1 VQPTPCAR
9 RAETQR
15 LLAAAREEKHKSL
28 TAGPAELS
36 IDCIAT
42 EVQAQRSSPS
52 TASLPRP
59 SGALHRLHRY
69 RGAMCGTRQG
79 LLWLLLATL
88 ATGGCEGGPS
98 TAASSADVDQH
109 AWLVTEAK
117 GPAPLPRTWG
127 FNYDRL
133 APVFPGP
140 APVSESLF
148 TSARSNSLPCI
159 QLEHPT
165 AHVRPPCRL
174 A

>member
-1 VQPTPCAR
+1 MFKWESGAKSPNSHSVCNQLPVQAR
-9 RAETQR
+9 RAETQQ

-28 TAGPAELS
+28 TAGS
-36 IDCIAT
+36 
-42 EVQAQRSSPS
+42 
-52 TASLPRP
+52 

-79 LLWLLLATL
+79 LLWLLLAAL

-98 TAASSADVDQH
+98 AAASRAGVDQH
-109 AWLVTEAK
+109 AWLVAEAK
-117 GPAPLPRTWG
+117 GSAPLPRTWG

-148 TSARSNSLPCI
+148 TCSTVPAPCNSLPCI
-159 QLEHPT
+159 PSIYAT
-165 AHVRPPCRL
+165 
-174 A
+174 